1 MNRLT
6 EGKKQGLFNRKA
18 ISSIASVSFLV
29 MALVFGVLPSVAS
42 AASLTNRSVE
52 ITSASA
58 SATGVEYTIGF
69 TTSAAAAAVTV
80 EFCSDSPIIGDTC
93 TAPGGFSVASAG
105 TSGTGNT
112 VQALTT
118 PENNGI
124 TWIGASSLS
133 AGANSIV
140 LTNVTNPSASGV
152 MYIRVVTYDSSA
164 HAEAYA
170 STAIGANA
178 IDSGAAAVSINDTVG
193 VSADVLETLNFCV
206 SGNTIAKDC
215 DTDGTSTALT
225 LGEDNSGVTALSQ
238 DAVSTGDIYV
248 QLSTNALSGAVVRLK
263 TSAVGCGGLVRSGD
277 PSACDIGPA
286 LDGGIEPGDAKFGV
300 KTTTA
305 TASASATDATGTLQP
320 VADSDYGNSAYGL
333 NWVSGDATGV
343 TSTYGD
349 PFLDTD
355 SSPVNN
361 MNMHLIFGASISNVT
376 PAGHYSVDVSLV
388 ATGKY

>member
-1 MNRLT
+1 MNILT
-6 EGKKQGLFNRKA
+6 EGKRQSLLSRKA

-29 MALVFGVLPSVAS
+29 IALVIGVLPSVAS
-42 AASLTNRSVE
+42 AASLTDRSAE

-58 SATGVEYTIGF
+58 SATGVQYTIGF
-69 TTSAAAAAVTV
+69 TTSATAGAVTL
-80 EFCSDSPIIGDTC
+80 EFCGDSPIIGDAC
-93 TAPGGFSVASAG
+93 AAPAGFSVASAG
-105 TSGTGNT
+105 TTGSGNT
-112 VQALTT
+112 VHALTT

-124 TWIGASSLS
+124 TWIGASSLT

-152 MYIRVVTYDSSA
+152 MYIRIVTYDTA
-164 HAEAYA
+164 TNAEGYK

-215 DTDGTSTALT
+215 VTDGSSTALN
-225 LGEDNSGVTALSQ
+225 LGETNSGVTALSQ
-238 DAVSTGDIYV
+238 SAVSTGNIYV

-263 TSAVGCGGLVRSGD
+263 SSAVGCGGLVRSGD
-277 PSACDIGPA
+277 PAACDIAPA
-286 LDGGIEPGDAKFGV
+286 LATGITAGQAKFGV
-300 KTTTA
+300 ETTTA
-305 TASASATDATGTLQP
+305 VASALATDATGVLQP
-320 VADSDYGNSAYGL
+320 AGGSAYSNSAYSL
-333 NWVSGDATGV
+333 NYVSGDATGV

-349 PFLDTD
+349 PFLDTN
-355 SSPVNN
+355 SHPVNN

-376 PAGHYSVDVSLV
+376 PAGHYSVDISLV